1 MGVGGGARG
10 LICISGLDEREHS
23 VSRQADPELEDR
35 ILRAARKL
43 WKKGGE
49 KGLSMRKVAREA
61 RTTTPTVYSRFQNK
75 QEILSALLRRIQQ
88 DWAVVIESCT
98 NPEEAGQRCLDFAL
112 NHPHE
117 YELLYSDWFGR
128 ATPATESR
136 ANIELMKSKLAEW
149 LGGQPED
156 YTRLVL
162 AEWALLHG
170 AVMLL
175 ITRSVKA
182 EVAAQLRDA
191 FHEAMLALVRS
202 GVSPAKK

>member
-1 MGVGGGARG
+1 M
-10 LICISGLDEREHS
+10 
-23 VSRQADPELEDR
+23 SRRADPELEDR
-35 ILRAARKL
+35 ILQAARKL

-61 RTTTPTVYSRFQNK
+61 RTTTPTVYSRFRTK

-112 NHPHE
+112 SHPHE
-117 YELLYSDWFGR
+117 YELLYADWFGR
-128 ATPATESR
+128 ATPASESR
-136 ANIELMKSKLAEW
+136 ANVELMKSKLAQW
-149 LGGQPED
+149 LGGQPAD
-156 YTRLVL
+156 YNRLVL

-170 AVMLL
+170 AVMLI
-175 ITRSVKA
+175 ITKSVKA

-191 FHEAMLALVRS
+191 FHEVMLALVRS
-202 GVSPAKK
+202 ANVVSMKR